1 LKVLDMIRAGML
13 PIRLN
18 PGSQS
23 LGFTAF
29 IAKY

>member
-13 PIRLN
+13 LTQLN

-23 LGFTAF
+23 LDFTAF
-29 IAKY
+29 IAK